1 LTTHHNFQKCNSS
14 KKKIMN
20 NSPQVPRNFHPK
32 CTMCWNRQPDDDRC
46 YTCQREWLAEL
57 RRLEKEQKSA
67 AAAQG
72 TQKITQFFDKAGSGA
87 KQ

>member
-1 LTTHHNFQKCNSS
+1 
-14 KKKIMN
+14 
-20 NSPQVPRNFHPK
+20 
-32 CTMCWNRQPDDDRC
+32 MCWNRQPDDDRC
-46 YTCQREWLAEL
+46 YTCQCEWLAEL

-87 KQ
+87 KK